1 MDWAAALVHFLKGSA
16 VLQAMHDVLIVGG
29 GHAGLS
35 AALTLG
41 RARKKVLLVDGG
53 PGRNQLADAV
63 HNFLSRDG
71 TPPAVLRTIGRE
83 QLAPYQTVTYTE
95 GRVSELVRRD
105 NQFLARLE
113 DGKEILSLAV
123 LLAVGMVDEHPRID
137 GFDRFW
143 GKTIFRCPYC
153 HAWEF
158 RDKPICVI
166 ESGPTGPDACRVLK
180 NWSSDVILFTDGV
193 TNLDHE
199 ALDRLEKA
207 GGAVVIKK
215 RVRRFVG
222 DAALSA
228 IELEDGEQIPREA
241 VLMFPKQHQTPLVQQ
256 LSLDL
261 TEDGFVRVNE
271 RTETSQRN
279 IFAAGDLT
287 SPSHLAIVAAS
298 EGTCAGI
305 QIVSRLTP

>member
-1 MDWAAALVHFLKGSA
+1 M
-16 VLQAMHDVLIVGG
+16 LQAMYDVLIVGG

-41 RARKKVLLVDGG
+41 GARKKVLLVDGG
-53 PGRNQLADAV
+53 PGRNRAANAV

-71 TPPAVLRTIGRE
+71 TPPPVLRRIGRE
-83 QLAPYQTVTYTE
+83 QLEPYETVTYTE
-95 GRVSELVRRD
+95 GRVSGLVRGA
-105 NQFLARLE
+105 NHFSARLE
-113 DGKEILSLAV
+113 GGKEILALAV
-123 LLAVGMVDEHPRID
+123 LLAVGMVDVPPRID
-137 GFDRFW
+137 GFERFW
-143 GKTIFRCPYC
+143 GKTVFGCPYC

-158 RDKPICVI
+158 RDKPIAVI
-166 ESGPTGPDACRVLK
+166 DSGPKGLGACRILK
-180 NWSSDVILFTDGV
+180 NWSSDVILFTDGA
-193 TNLDHE
+193 TDLDPE

-207 GGAVVIKK
+207 GGAVIIKK

-222 DAALSA
+222 DTALSA

-271 RTETSQRN
+271 QRETSQRN

-287 SPSHLAIVAAS
+287 SPSQLAIIAAA
-298 EGTCAGI
+298 EGTNAAI
-305 QIVSRLTP
+305 QLVYRLTP

>member
-1 MDWAAALVHFLKGSA
+1 M
-16 VLQAMHDVLIVGG
+16 LQSMYDVLIVGG

-41 RARKKVLLVDGG
+41 GARKKVLLVDGG
-53 PGRNQLADAV
+53 PGRNQAAHAV

-71 TPPAVLRTIGRE
+71 TPPSVLRKIGRE
-83 QLAPYQTVTYTE
+83 QLEPYQTVTYTE

-105 NQFLARLE
+105 NQFWARLE
-113 DGKEILSLAV
+113 DGKEILSLVV
-123 LLAVGMVDEHPRID
+123 LLAVGMVDEPPRID
-137 GFDRFW
+137 GFERFW
-143 GKTIFRCPYC
+143 GKTVFGCPYC

-158 RDKPICVI
+158 RDRPIAVI
-166 ESGPTGPDACRVLK
+166 DSGPKGLGACRILK
-180 NWSSDVILFTDGV
+180 NWSSDVTLFTDGA
-193 TNLDHE
+193 TDLDPE

-207 GGAVVIKK
+207 GGAVIINK

-222 DAALSA
+222 DTALSA

-256 LSLDL
+256 LSLDF

-271 RTETSQRN
+271 QRETSQRN

-287 SPSHLAIVAAS
+287 SPSQLAIIAAA
-298 EGTCAGI
+298 EGTNAAI
-305 QIVSRLTP
+305 QIVYRLTP

>member
-1 MDWAAALVHFLKGSA
+1 MY
-16 VLQAMHDVLIVGG
+16 DVLIVGG

-53 PGRNQLADAV
+53 PGRNQAAHEV

-71 TPPAVLRTIGRE
+71 TPPPVLRKLGRE
-83 QLAPYQTVTYTE
+83 QLEPYRTVTYTE

-105 NQFLARLE
+105 NQFWARLE

-137 GFDRFW
+137 GFERFW
-143 GKTIFRCPYC
+143 GKSVFSCPYC

-158 RDKPICVI
+158 RDKPLAVI
-166 ESGPTGPDACRVLK
+166 ESGPKGLGACRILK
-180 NWSSDVILFTDGV
+180 NWSSDVFLFTDGV
-193 TNLDHE
+193 TDLDPE

-207 GGAVVIKK
+207 GGAVIIKK

-222 DAALSA
+222 DATLSA
-228 IELEDGEQIPREA
+228 VELEDGEQIPREA
-241 VLMFPKQHQTPLVQQ
+241 VLMFPKQHQMPLVQQ

-271 RTETSQRN
+271 QRETSQRN

-287 SPSHLAIVAAS
+287 SPSHLAIVAAA
-298 EGTCAGI
+298 EGTTAAI
-305 QIVSRLTP
+305 QLVARLTP